1 MWICH
6 DIGKVCDCTNDNG
19 IVDDNL
25 DHDKDALEYG
35 SEGGSE
41 EDGSDAEESDDEDDD
56 VTWKSD
62 FYCADFSKDTLT
74 KHVPVVQ
81 HGDSSL
87 LKFGPSRPKP
97 GQRGPVKHYL
107 CNAVDCGKNANYGP
121 DPLCVSHQREKVEG
135 RTCTGQFRPNK
146 SWSPVKSLLL
156 ASEEKYFLDPPNTIL
171 KGSKIIAQLEEQY
184 KEGVVDSIDGDD
196 IVVKYDEDGDIE
208 KLPREKV
215 HVKLASY
222 STSKKSKMVVVPLN
236 GPPSDKE
243 VRDGTRSTAASAN
256 SGAEWAE
263 EEVDELYQSITDKVR
278 EKDVDPLSEE
288 GQGLVSEAIRL
299 LQEKS
304 AKSKSTM
311 SMSATLAMQPI
322 KRMWRYRDVAM
333 KNCNLSGSHCMLAFD
348 TFVSDMATV
357 LALDRSVVES
367 MVPCDEE
374 RWNSTPASRKKHL
387 LDFCLNV
394 VARFQGSCGA
404 GDCNGCGID
413 FRDMTIKDRRKVDFH
428 HNDESTKLF
437 DLSQAKYYPSFVMI
451 EELRKCVAIC
461 SNCHRGETHEQ
472 TQAKIQAR
480 KRKA

>member
-1 MWICH
+1 MH
-6 DIGKVCDCTNDNG
+6 
-19 IVDDNL
+19 L
-25 DHDKDALEYG
+25 
-35 SEGGSE
+35 
-41 EDGSDAEESDDEDDD
+41 
-56 VTWKSD
+56 
-62 FYCADFSKDTLT
+62 FSFID
-74 KHVPVVQ
+74 
-81 HGDSSL
+81 
-87 LKFGPSRPKP
+87 
-97 GQRGPVKHYL
+97 
-107 CNAVDCGKNANYGP
+107 
-121 DPLCVSHQREKVEG
+121 
-135 RTCTGQFRPNK
+135 
-146 SWSPVKSLLL
+146 
-156 ASEEKYFLDPPNTIL
+156 FLDPPNTIL

-311 SMSATLAMQPI
+311 SMSATLAMEPI

-333 KNCNLSGSHCMLAFD
+333 KNCNLSGSHCMVRTRMSSSCASFTVTQHFPHAF
-348 TFVSDMATV
+348 V
-357 LALDRSVVES
+357 LS
-367 MVPCDEE
+367 PCSHS
-374 RWNSTPASRKKHL
+374 WPLTPS
-387 LDFCLNV
+387 
-394 VARFQGSCGA
+394 
-404 GDCNGCGID
+404 
-413 FRDMTIKDRRKVDFH
+413 
-428 HNDESTKLF
+428 
-437 DLSQAKYYPSFVMI
+437 
-451 EELRKCVAIC
+451 
-461 SNCHRGETHEQ
+461 
-472 TQAKIQAR
+472 
-480 KRKA
+480 